1 MINWS
6 ILINWKP
13 KQDSVVTTVQIF
25 LPEKKS
31 SNYNIQ
37 KRNIGKPRQFDE
49 LFFFSLKFRYSS
61 RVILLNPPDSLS
73 NQEHLKVA
81 VLENW
86 LILSGILT
94 PDLFLLSFAALLIFK
109 IVKQNF

>member
-13 KQDSVVTTVQIF
+13 KQDSVVTNVQIF

-31 SNYNIQ
+31 SNYNIE

-49 LFFFSLKFRYSS
+49 LFL
-61 RVILLNPPDSLS
+61 V
-73 NQEHLKVA
+73 
-81 VLENW
+81 
-86 LILSGILT
+86 
-94 PDLFLLSFAALLIFK
+94 
-109 IVKQNF
+109 